1 MAFLRTVLGSAR
13 TTFPGTR
20 PATWVLRA
28 RLVRAA
34 LGNRDRLA
42 PMLAA
47 PQGSSLCRQMAGQPD
62 FLGALIWPYQN
73 AGWDTAERLDRISA
87 HHAEIDRLGPPLGF
101 AVTERLVLADLGDIH
116 PGAALVLD
124 QPHWFI
130 REGGLT
136 LNLFVGSFRAYSLSF
151 SFFRHDG
158 ALAVYI
164 GGVQGRND
172 DRALDL
178 YRDLTRAFHGIRPR
192 DLLIEC
198 LRMLARHWGVAEIH
212 AVSDAA
218 RHHRHPYFGA
228 LQGKQTGQDYDLIW
242 QDRGGVPIAG
252 GSHRLPLGAER
263 RAIEDIKPNKR
274 SMYRQ
279 RYAFLEALETGMT
292 ARLAG
297 LTPVPVVDDDMG
309 VAP

>member
-13 TTFPGTR
+13 TTFPGSR

-28 RLVRAA
+28 RLMQAGLRH
-34 LGNRDRLA
+34 RDRLA

-47 PQGSSLCRQMAGQPD
+47 PAGSSLHRQMAEQRD
-62 FLGALIWPYQN
+62 FLGLLIWPYQN
-73 AGWDTAERLDRISA
+73 AGWDTAERLDRVTA

-136 LNLFVGSFRAYSLSF
+136 LNLFVGNFRAYSLSF
-151 SFFRHDG
+151 SFFRHDR

-164 GGVQGRND
+164 GGLQGRND

-178 YRDLTRAFHGIRPR
+178 YRDMTRSFHGIRPR
-192 DLLIEC
+192 DMLIEC
-198 LRMLARHWGVAEIH
+198 LRMLARHWGVTEIH

-242 QDRGGVPIAG
+242 QDRGGAPIAG
-252 GSHRLPLGAER
+252 GSHRLPLAAER
-263 RAIEDIKPNKR
+263 RPIDEIKPNKR

-279 RYAFLEALETGMT
+279 RYAFLDTLEVGMT
-292 ARLAG
+292 AGLAR
-297 LTPVPVVDDDMG
+297 LTPAPVVDDEG
-309 VAP
+309 GAAP